1 MRSACLPRHTAVA
14 YLRLVR
20 SYDLATGEAD
30 PLYLW
35 CGLGDIL
42 AARQSPVWVRFSCL
56 FIGILGAAYG
66 WLCFWLEFYR
76 GSLPFR
82 SRAYLDHYRTLVG
95 GSILGALVVLGIYGL
110 ASFYLKRH
118 ERSNQAL

>member
-1 MRSACLPRHTAVA
+1 MTSPQMKLIFCICGVG
-14 YLRLVR
+14 
-20 SYDLATGEAD
+20 LAIFFGF
-30 PLYLW
+30 
-35 CGLGDIL
+35 GVFL
-42 AARQSPVWVRFSCL
+42 AARQSPVWVRFSGL

-76 GSLPFR
+76 GSLPYR

-95 GSILGALVVLGIYGL
+95 GSIIGALVVLGIYSL

-118 ERSNQAL
+118 DRSNQALQPNRWRPY

>member
-1 MRSACLPRHTAVA
+1 MTSPQMKLIFCI
-14 YLRLVR
+14 
-20 SYDLATGEAD
+20 
-30 PLYLW
+30 
-35 CGLGDIL
+35 CGLGLAIFFGFGVFL
-42 AARQSPVWVRFSCL
+42 AARQSPVWVRFSGL

-76 GSLPFR
+76 GSLPYR

-95 GSILGALVVLGIYGL
+95 GSIIGALVVLGIYGL

-118 ERSNQAL
+118 DRSNQALQPTAGRSDV